1 MFITNMKFIYKFQL
15 YIFSICFYSTQKGV
29 TLSLL
34 ANNTFYLVIQSNKS
48 FHNKS
53 YFSHSTNAG
62 DPQCGEQSEVNTA
75 DFPFPYSPIA
85 INGSS
90 QFFTNVFASDFVIV
104 LLYPSKYGHSPSSPE
119 TASCS
124 SINSGTSPCG
134 ASTRSSIS
142 NISTGKTSAISVCPY
157 LAVPSIQ

>member
-1 MFITNMKFIYKFQL
+1 ML
-15 YIFSICFYSTQKGV
+15 LFYSKR
-29 TLSLL
+29 SDIKPLL
-34 ANNTFYLVIQSNKS
+34 ANNTFYLVIQSSKS

-90 QFFTNVFASDFVIV
+90 PIFTNVFASDFVIV
-104 LLYPSKYGHSPSSPE
+104 LLYPSKYGHSPSSPLKRQGMNF
-119 TASCS
+119 A
-124 SINSGTSPCG
+124 IFPIHMQQ
-134 ASTRSSIS
+134 RSFL
-142 NISTGKTSAISVCPY
+142 VH
-157 LAVPSIQ
+157 